1 MTLQSNERPQRY
13 EIVATIHFRV
23 LREKKWRDGVIQ
35 NISTSGVLIRTN
47 DICPVDTNIEMRFGL
62 PVDLPYSRAAEV
74 YCRGVVVRSSQS
86 HDEIDKGFIAAT
98 IEQSRLI
105 RATA

>member
-1 MTLQSNERPQRY
+1 MRQSDERAQRY
-13 EIVATIHFRV
+13 EIVAAIHFRV
-23 LREKKWRDGVIQ
+23 LREQKWSEGVIQ

-47 DICPVDTNIEMRFGL
+47 QVCPADTDIEMRFGL

-74 YCRGVVVRSSQS
+74 YCRGVVVRSSRPQGE
-86 HDEIDKGFIAAT
+86 DDTGFIAAT

-105 RATA
+105 RSTA